1 MDDTGVVREVFHYKS
16 RRGRRTGSKAQE
28 KERKVNA
35 DLIAVVSL
43 CGIAVFCIAVS
54 WLAERLIARAERK
67 VDAEF
72 DEEVVGAGWTFGTEE
87 E

>member
-1 MDDTGVVREVFHYKS
+1 M
-16 RRGRRTGSKAQE
+16 
-28 KERKVNA
+28 NA